1 MNEGLLKFSDK
12 KVKRMKTFKTL
23 KNDFVA
29 NRWQILIGLIALL
42 IVDILQLFIPRVIK
56 YVIDDLTLGIISPF
70 GLLLYG
76 LEVLLLAL
84 GIGGFRYI
92 WRYFL
97 LGAARRIEKALR
109 DRLFIH
115 LQTLS
120 FSYFSHTKVGDLM
133 AHATNDI
140 EAVRMAMSLG
150 VVFLVDTVILGVLTI
165 FFMIYIHPKL
175 TLFAILPMPL
185 ITLITLLFS
194 QAIHHRFEIVQKTF
208 ASLTERVREAIAGIR
223 VIKAYVLEEREGKK
237 LSQLSQDYIQ
247 KNLNVTKVWGMFFPI
262 ILFFSN
268 LSMAIVLYLGGKLT
282 IFQSI
287 STGDFVAF
295 MSYLGLLAWPMMALG
310 WAINVIQRG
319 GASMDRLNR
328 IFAEAPE
335 IFDSSGV
342 IPLGPLKGSI
352 DIRGLTFSPG
362 NGGNP
367 LLRDIH
373 LTVEVGER
381 MVVVGRTGSGK
392 TIFCNLVA
400 RILEP
405 PKGYLFFD
413 GIEIHEIPLGVL
425 RTSIGYVPQDT
436 FLFSDTIRENIA
448 FGKLDATDNEI
459 EEAARLAQIYDEIT
473 EFPEGLNTVIG
484 EQGITLSGGQRQ
496 RIAIARAI
504 LMDPPIFI
512 LDDSLSSVDIQTEE
526 RILEG
531 LEKFLKGKT
540 SILITHRIAPLRRAD
555 RIIVLEQGKVAEM
568 GDHNTLLS
576 KGGIY
581 TDLYWK
587 GRLEEELER
596 NNTGIVE

>member
-1 MNEGLLKFSDK
+1 
-12 KVKRMKTFKTL
+12 MKSFRTL
-23 KNDFVA
+23 KNNYIE

-42 IVDILQLFIPRVIK
+42 IVDVLQLFIPRVIK
-56 YVIDDLTLGIISPF
+56 YAIDDLTSGTLSPSS
-70 GLLLYG
+70 LLLYG
-76 LEVLLLAL
+76 LEVLILAL
-84 GIGGFRYI
+84 GIGSFRYI

-97 LGAARRIEKALR
+97 LGTARRIEKALR

-120 FSYFSHTKVGDLM
+120 SSYFSHTKVGDLM

-140 EAVRMAMSLG
+140 DAVRMSLSLG
-150 VVFLVDTVILGVLTI
+150 VVFLMDTIILGVLTI
-165 FFMIYIHPKL
+165 FFMIFIHPKL

-194 QAIHHRFEIVQKTF
+194 RSIHHRFEILQKTF

-223 VIKAYVLEEREGKK
+223 VIKAYVLEERETEK
-237 LSQLSQDYIQ
+237 LSHLSQDYIQ

-319 GASMDRLNR
+319 SASMDRLNR
-328 IFAEAPE
+328 IFEETPE
-335 IFDSSGV
+335 ISDSSDV
-342 IPLGPLKGSI
+342 IRLGPLKGRI
-352 DIRGLTFSPG
+352 EMRGLTFSPG

-367 LLRDIH
+367 LLQDIH
-373 LTVEVGER
+373 LTVEGGER
-381 MVVVGRTGSGK
+381 IVVVGRTGSGK
-392 TIFCNLVA
+392 TILCNLVA

-405 PKGYLFFD
+405 RQGYLFFD
-413 GIEIHEIPLGVL
+413 GIEIHEIPLKVL
-425 RTSIGYVPQDT
+425 RKSVGYVPQDT
-436 FLFSDTIRENIA
+436 FLFLDTIRENIA
-448 FGKLDATDNEI
+448 FGKLDATDKEI
-459 EEAARLAQIYDEIT
+459 EEAARLAQIYDEIM
-473 EFPEGLNTVIG
+473 EFPEGPNTVIG
-484 EQGITLSGGQRQ
+484 EKGITLSGGQRQ

-504 LMDPPIFI
+504 LMNPPIFI
-512 LDDSLSSVDIQTEE
+512 LDDALSSVDIQTEE

-531 LEKFLKGKT
+531 LEKFLQGKT

-555 RIIVLEQGKVAEM
+555 RIIVLEQGRVAEM

-581 TDLYWK
+581 TDLYWQ
-587 GRLEEELER
+587 RQLEEELEKE
-596 NNTGIVE
+596 NSGTLE

>member
-1 MNEGLLKFSDK
+1 
-12 KVKRMKTFKTL
+12 MKSFRTL
-23 KNDFVA
+23 KNDFIA
-29 NRWQILIGLIALL
+29 NRLQILIGLIALL
-42 IVDILQLFIPRVIK
+42 IVDVLQLFIPRVIK
-56 YVIDDLTLGIISPF
+56 YVIDDLTLGIISPSM
-70 GLLLYG
+70 LLLYG
-76 LEVLLLAL
+76 LEVLILAL
-84 GIGGFRYI
+84 GIGSFRYI

-97 LGAARRIEKALR
+97 LGTARRIEKALR

-120 FSYFSHTKVGDLM
+120 SSYFSHTKVGDLM

-140 EAVRMAMSLG
+140 DAVRMSLSLG
-150 VVFLVDTVILGVLTI
+150 VVFLVDTIILGVLTI
-165 FFMIYIHPKL
+165 FFMIFIHPKL

-194 QAIHHRFEIVQKTF
+194 RSIHHRFEILQKTF

-223 VIKAYVLEEREGKK
+223 VIKAYVLEERETEK
-237 LSQLSQDYIQ
+237 LSHLSQDYIQ
-247 KNLNVTKVWGMFFPI
+247 KNLNVTKVWGMFFPV

-319 GASMDRLNR
+319 SASMDRLNR
-328 IFAEAPE
+328 IFEETPE
-335 IFDSSGV
+335 ISDSSDV
-342 IPLGPLKGSI
+342 IRLGPLKGRI
-352 DIRGLTFSPG
+352 EMRGLTFSPG

-367 LLRDIH
+367 LLQDIH
-373 LTVEVGER
+373 LTVEEGER

-392 TIFCNLVA
+392 TILCNLVA

-405 PKGYLFFD
+405 RQGYLFFD
-413 GIEIHEIPLGVL
+413 GIEIHEIPLEVL
-425 RTSIGYVPQDT
+425 RKSVGYVPQDT
-436 FLFSDTIRENIA
+436 FLFLDTIRENIA
-448 FGKLDATDNEI
+448 FGKLDATDKEI
-459 EEAARLAQIYDEIT
+459 EEAARLAQIYDEIM
-473 EFPEGLNTVIG
+473 EFPEGPNTVIG
-484 EQGITLSGGQRQ
+484 EKGITLSGGQRQ

-504 LMDPPIFI
+504 LMNPPIFI
-512 LDDSLSSVDIQTEE
+512 LDDALSSVDIQTEE

-531 LEKFLKGKT
+531 LEKFLQGKT

-555 RIIVLEQGKVAEM
+555 RIIVLEQGRVAEM

-576 KGGIY
+576 EGGIY
-581 TDLYWK
+581 TDLYWQ
-587 GRLEEELER
+587 RQLEEELEKE
-596 NNTGIVE
+596 NSGTLE

>member
-1 MNEGLLKFSDK
+1 
-12 KVKRMKTFKTL
+12 MKAFKTL
-23 KNDFVA
+23 KTNFIE
-29 NRWQILIGLIALL
+29 NRWRILIGLIALL
-42 IVDILQLFIPRVIK
+42 IVDVLQLFIPRVIK
-56 YVIDDLTLGIISPF
+56 YAIDDLTLGIISSHRF
-70 GLLLYG
+70 LIYG
-76 LEVLLLAL
+76 SEVLLLAL

-97 LGAARRIEKALR
+97 LGTARRIEKSLR
-109 DRLFIH
+109 DRLFTH

-120 FSYFSHTKVGDLM
+120 PAYFSRTRVGDLM

-140 EAVRMAMSLG
+140 DAVRMSLSLG
-150 VVFLVDTVILGVLTI
+150 VVFLMDTIILGVLTI
-165 FFMIYIHPKL
+165 FFMIYIHPQL

-194 QAIHHRFEIVQKTF
+194 QSIHHRFEILQKTF

-223 VIKAYVLEEREGKK
+223 VIKAYVLEEREREN
-237 LSQLSQDYIQ
+237 LSRLSRDYIQ

-328 IFAEAPE
+328 IFEETPE
-335 IFDSSGV
+335 ISDSSDV
-342 IPLGPLKGSI
+342 VRSGPLRGRI
-352 DIRGLTFSPG
+352 EVRGLTFSPG

-367 LLRDIH
+367 LLQELH
-373 LTVEVGER
+373 LTIEEGER
-381 MVVVGRTGSGK
+381 MVIVGRTGSGK

-405 PKGYLFFD
+405 PPGHLFFD
-413 GIEIHEIPLGVL
+413 GIEIHKIPLEVL
-425 RTSIGYVPQDT
+425 RKSIGYVPQDT

-448 FGKLDATDNEI
+448 FGKLEATDREI
-459 EEAARLAQIYDEIT
+459 EEAARLAQIYDEIM
-473 EFPEGLNTVIG
+473 EFPEGMNTVMG
-484 EQGITLSGGQRQ
+484 EKGITLSGGQKQ

-504 LMDPPIFI
+504 LMNPPIFI
-512 LDDSLSSVDIQTEE
+512 LDDALSSVDIQTEE
-526 RILEG
+526 RILG
-531 LEKFLKGKT
+531 GMEKFLQGKT
-540 SILITHRIAPLRRAD
+540 NILITHRIAPLRRAN
-555 RIIVLEQGKVAEM
+555 RIIVLEGGKVAEM
-568 GDHNTLLS
+568 GDHHTLLS

-581 TDLYWK
+581 TELYWQ
-587 GRLEEELER
+587 RQLEEELEK
-596 NNTGIVE
+596 NSTGIME

>member
-1 MNEGLLKFSDK
+1 
-12 KVKRMKTFKTL
+12 MKTFETL

-150 VVFLVDTVILGVLTI
+150 VVFLVDTIILGVLTI

-381 MVVVGRTGSGK
+381 IVVVGRTGSGK

-587 GRLEEELER
+587 RQLEEELER

>member
-150 VVFLVDTVILGVLTI
+150 VVFLVDTIILGVLTI

-335 IFDSSGV
+335 IFDSTGV

-587 GRLEEELER
+587 RQLEEELER

>member
-1 MNEGLLKFSDK
+1 
-12 KVKRMKTFKTL
+12 MKAFRTL
-23 KNDFVA
+23 KHDFIE
-29 NRWQILIGLIALL
+29 NRWRILIGLIALL
-42 IVDILQLFIPRVIK
+42 IVDVLQLFIPRVIK
-56 YVIDDLTLGIISPF
+56 YAIDDLTLGILSPSS
-70 GLLLYG
+70 LLLYG
-76 LEVLLLAL
+76 LEVLILAL
-84 GIGGFRYI
+84 GIGGFRYV

-120 FSYFSHTKVGDLM
+120 PSYFSHTKVGDLM

-140 EAVRMAMSLG
+140 DAVRMSLSLG
-150 VVFLVDTVILGVLTI
+150 VVFLMDTIILGVLTI
-165 FFMIYIHPKL
+165 FFMIYIHPQL

-194 QAIHHRFEIVQKTF
+194 QSIHHRFEILQKTF
-208 ASLTERVREAIAGIR
+208 ASLTERVRESIAGIR
-223 VIKAYVLEEREGKK
+223 VIKAYVLEEREKEK
-237 LSQLSQDYIQ
+237 LSHLSQDYIQ

-319 GASMDRLNR
+319 GASMERLNR
-328 IFAEAPE
+328 IFEETPE
-335 IFDSSGV
+335 IFDSSDV
-342 IPLGPLKGSI
+342 IRSGPLKGRI
-352 DIRGLTFSPG
+352 EMRGLTYSPG

-367 LLRDIH
+367 LLQDIH
-373 LTVEVGER
+373 LTVKEGER
-381 MVVVGRTGSGK
+381 MVIVGRTGSGK
-392 TIFCNLVA
+392 TIFCNLMA

-405 PKGYLFFD
+405 PKGHLFLD
-413 GIEIHEIPLGVL
+413 GIEIHKIPLEVL
-425 RTSIGYVPQDT
+425 RKSVGYVPQDT

-448 FGKLDATDNEI
+448 LGKLDATDKEI
-459 EEAARLAQIYDEIT
+459 EEAARLAQIYDEIM
-473 EFPEGLNTVIG
+473 EFPEGTNTVIG
-484 EQGITLSGGQRQ
+484 EKGITLSGGQRQ

-504 LMDPPIFI
+504 LMNPPIFI
-512 LDDSLSSVDIQTEE
+512 LDDALSSVDIQTEE

-531 LEKFLKGKT
+531 LEKFLRGKT
-540 SILITHRIAPLRRAD
+540 SILITHRIAPLRRAN
-555 RIIVLEQGKVAEM
+555 RIIVLEEGKVAEM

-581 TDLYWK
+581 TELYWQ
-587 GRLEEELER
+587 RQLEEELER
-596 NNTGIVE
+596 NESQI

>member
-1 MNEGLLKFSDK
+1 
-12 KVKRMKTFKTL
+12 MKSFKTL
-23 KNDFVA
+23 KNDFIA
-29 NRWQILIGLIALL
+29 NRLQILIGLIALL
-42 IVDILQLFIPRVIK
+42 IVDVLQLFIPRVIK
-56 YVIDDLTLGIISPF
+56 YVIDDLTLGIISPSR
-70 GLLLYG
+70 LLLYG
-76 LEVLLLAL
+76 LEVLILAL
-84 GIGGFRYI
+84 GIGSFRYI

-97 LGAARRIEKALR
+97 LGTARRIEKALR

-120 FSYFSHTKVGDLM
+120 SSYFSHTKVGDLM

-140 EAVRMAMSLG
+140 DAVRMSLSLG
-150 VVFLVDTVILGVLTI
+150 VVFLMDTIILGVLTI
-165 FFMIYIHPKL
+165 FFMIFIHPKL

-194 QAIHHRFEIVQKTF
+194 RSIHHRFEILQKTF

-223 VIKAYVLEEREGKK
+223 VIKAYVLEERETEK
-237 LSQLSQDYIQ
+237 LSHLSQDYIQ
-247 KNLNVTKVWGMFFPI
+247 KNLNVTKVWGMFFPV

-319 GASMDRLNR
+319 SASMDRLNR
-328 IFAEAPE
+328 IFEETPE
-335 IFDSSGV
+335 ISDSSDV
-342 IPLGPLKGSI
+342 IRLGPLKGRI
-352 DIRGLTFSPG
+352 EMRGLTFSPG

-367 LLRDIH
+367 LLQDIH
-373 LTVEVGER
+373 LTVEEGER

-392 TIFCNLVA
+392 TILCNLVA

-405 PKGYLFFD
+405 RQGYLFFD
-413 GIEIHEIPLGVL
+413 GIEIHEIPLEVL
-425 RTSIGYVPQDT
+425 RKSVGYVPQDT
-436 FLFSDTIRENIA
+436 FLFLDTIRENIA
-448 FGKLDATDNEI
+448 FGKLDATDKEI
-459 EEAARLAQIYDEIT
+459 EEAARLAQIYDEIM
-473 EFPEGLNTVIG
+473 EFPEGTNTVIG
-484 EQGITLSGGQRQ
+484 EKGITLSGGQRQ

-504 LMDPPIFI
+504 LMNPPIFI
-512 LDDSLSSVDIQTEE
+512 LDDALSSVDIQTEE

-531 LEKFLKGKT
+531 LEKFLQGKT

-555 RIIVLEQGKVAEM
+555 RIIVLEQGRVAEM

-581 TDLYWK
+581 TDLYWQ
-587 GRLEEELER
+587 RQLEEELEKE
-596 NNTGIVE
+596 NSGTLE

>member
-1 MNEGLLKFSDK
+1 
-12 KVKRMKTFKTL
+12 MKSFRTL
-23 KNDFVA
+23 KNDFIA
-29 NRWQILIGLIALL
+29 NRLQILIGLIALL
-42 IVDILQLFIPRVIK
+42 IVDVLQLFIPRVIK
-56 YVIDDLTLGIISPF
+56 YVIDDLTLGIISPSR
-70 GLLLYG
+70 LLLYG
-76 LEVLLLAL
+76 LEVLILAL
-84 GIGGFRYI
+84 GIGSFRYI

-97 LGAARRIEKALR
+97 LGTARRIEKALR

-120 FSYFSHTKVGDLM
+120 SSYFSHTKVGDLM

-140 EAVRMAMSLG
+140 DAVRMSLSLG
-150 VVFLVDTVILGVLTI
+150 VVFLMDTIILGVLTI
-165 FFMIYIHPKL
+165 FFMIFIHPKL

-194 QAIHHRFEIVQKTF
+194 RSIHHRFEILQKTF

-223 VIKAYVLEEREGKK
+223 VIKAYVLEERETEK
-237 LSQLSQDYIQ
+237 LSHLSQDYIQ

-319 GASMDRLNR
+319 SASMDRLNR
-328 IFAEAPE
+328 IFEETPE
-335 IFDSSGV
+335 ISDSSDV
-342 IPLGPLKGSI
+342 IRLGPLKGRI
-352 DIRGLTFSPG
+352 EMRGLTFSPG

-367 LLRDIH
+367 LLQDIH
-373 LTVEVGER
+373 LTVEEGER

-392 TIFCNLVA
+392 TILCNLVA

-405 PKGYLFFD
+405 RQGYLFFD
-413 GIEIHEIPLGVL
+413 GIEIHEIPLEVL
-425 RTSIGYVPQDT
+425 RKSVGYVPQDT
-436 FLFSDTIRENIA
+436 FLFLDTIRENIA
-448 FGKLDATDNEI
+448 FGKLDATDKEI
-459 EEAARLAQIYDEIT
+459 EEAARLAQIYDEIM
-473 EFPEGLNTVIG
+473 EFPEGTNTVIG
-484 EQGITLSGGQRQ
+484 EKGITLSGGQRQ

-504 LMDPPIFI
+504 LMNPPIFI
-512 LDDSLSSVDIQTEE
+512 LDDALSSVDIQTEE

-531 LEKFLKGKT
+531 LEKFLQGKT

-555 RIIVLEQGKVAEM
+555 RIIVLEQGRVAEM

-581 TDLYWK
+581 TDLYWQ
-587 GRLEEELER
+587 RQLEEELEKE
-596 NNTGIVE
+596 NSGTLE

>member
-1 MNEGLLKFSDK
+1 
-12 KVKRMKTFKTL
+12 MKAFKTL
-23 KNDFVA
+23 KNNYIE
-29 NRWQILIGLIALL
+29 NRWRILIGLIALL
-42 IVDILQLFIPRVIK
+42 IVDVLQLFIPRVIK
-56 YVIDDLTLGIISPF
+56 YAIDDLTLGTLSPSS
-70 GLLLYG
+70 LLLYG
-76 LEVLLLAL
+76 LEVLILAL
-84 GIGGFRYI
+84 GIGGFRYV

-97 LGAARRIEKALR
+97 LGTARRIEKALR

-120 FSYFSHTKVGDLM
+120 PSYFSHTKIGDLM

-140 EAVRMAMSLG
+140 DAVRMSLSLG
-150 VVFLVDTVILGVLTI
+150 VVFLMDTIILGVLTI

-194 QAIHHRFEIVQKTF
+194 QSIHHRFEILQKTF

-223 VIKAYVLEEREGKK
+223 VIKAYVLEEREMGK
-237 LSQLSQDYIQ
+237 LSHLSQDYIQ

-319 GASMDRLNR
+319 GASMERLNR
-328 IFAEAPE
+328 IFEETPE
-335 IFDSSGV
+335 IFDSSDV
-342 IPLGPLKGSI
+342 IRSGPLKGRI
-352 DIRGLTFSPG
+352 EMRGLTYSPG

-367 LLRDIH
+367 LLQDIH
-373 LTVEVGER
+373 LTVKEGER
-381 MVVVGRTGSGK
+381 MVIVGRTGSGK
-392 TIFCNLVA
+392 TIFCNLMA

-405 PKGYLFFD
+405 PEGHLFLD
-413 GIEIHEIPLGVL
+413 GIEIHKISLEVL
-425 RTSIGYVPQDT
+425 RKSVGYVPQDT

-448 FGKLDATDNEI
+448 LGKLDATDEEI
-459 EEAARLAQIYDEIT
+459 EEAARLAQIYDEIV
-473 EFPEGLNTVIG
+473 EFSEGTNTVIG
-484 EQGITLSGGQRQ
+484 EKGITLSGGQRQ

-504 LMDPPIFI
+504 LMNPPIFI
-512 LDDSLSSVDIQTEE
+512 LDDALSSVDIQTEE
-526 RILEG
+526 RILGG
-531 LEKFLKGKT
+531 LEKFLQGKT
-540 SILITHRIAPLRRAD
+540 SILITHRIAPLRRAN
-555 RIIVLEQGKVAEM
+555 RIIVLEEGKVAEV
-568 GDHNTLLS
+568 GDHNSLLS

-581 TDLYWK
+581 TELYWQ
-587 GRLEEELER
+587 RQLEEELAKE
-596 NNTGIVE
+596 

>member
-1 MNEGLLKFSDK
+1 
-12 KVKRMKTFKTL
+12 MKSFKTL
-23 KNDFVA
+23 KNDFIA
-29 NRWQILIGLIALL
+29 NRLQILIGLIALL
-42 IVDILQLFIPRVIK
+42 IVDVLQLFIPRVIK
-56 YVIDDLTLGIISPF
+56 YVIDDLTLGIISPSR
-70 GLLLYG
+70 LLLYG
-76 LEVLLLAL
+76 LEVLILAL
-84 GIGGFRYI
+84 GIGSFRYI

-97 LGAARRIEKALR
+97 LGTARRIEKALR

-120 FSYFSHTKVGDLM
+120 SSYFSHTKVGDLM

-140 EAVRMAMSLG
+140 DAVRMSLSLG
-150 VVFLVDTVILGVLTI
+150 VVFLMDTIILGVLTI
-165 FFMIYIHPKL
+165 FFMIFIHPKL

-194 QAIHHRFEIVQKTF
+194 RSIHHRFEILQKTF

-223 VIKAYVLEEREGKK
+223 VIKAYVLEERETEK
-237 LSQLSQDYIQ
+237 LSHLSQDYIQ
-247 KNLNVTKVWGMFFPI
+247 KNLNVTKVWGMFFPV

-319 GASMDRLNR
+319 SASMDRLNR
-328 IFAEAPE
+328 IFEETPE
-335 IFDSSGV
+335 ISDSSDV
-342 IPLGPLKGSI
+342 IRLGPLKGRI
-352 DIRGLTFSPG
+352 EMRGLTFSPG

-367 LLRDIH
+367 LLQDIH
-373 LTVEVGER
+373 LTVEEGER

-392 TIFCNLVA
+392 TILCNLVA

-405 PKGYLFFD
+405 RQGYLFFD
-413 GIEIHEIPLGVL
+413 GIEIHEIPLEVL
-425 RTSIGYVPQDT
+425 RKSVGYVPQDT
-436 FLFSDTIRENIA
+436 FLFLDTIRENIA
-448 FGKLDATDNEI
+448 FGKLDATDKEI
-459 EEAARLAQIYDEIT
+459 EEAARLAQIYDEIM
-473 EFPEGLNTVIG
+473 EFPEGPNTVIG
-484 EQGITLSGGQRQ
+484 EKGITLSGGQRQ

-504 LMDPPIFI
+504 LMNPPIFI
-512 LDDSLSSVDIQTEE
+512 LDDALSSVDIQTEE

-531 LEKFLKGKT
+531 LEKFLQGKT

-555 RIIVLEQGKVAEM
+555 RIIVLEQGRVAEM

-581 TDLYWK
+581 TDLYWQ
-587 GRLEEELER
+587 RQLEEELEKE
-596 NNTGIVE
+596 NSGTLE

>member
-1 MNEGLLKFSDK
+1 
-12 KVKRMKTFKTL
+12 MKTFKTL
-23 KNDFVA
+23 KNDFVV

-150 VVFLVDTVILGVLTI
+150 VVFLVDTIILGVLTI

-425 RTSIGYVPQDT
+425 RTSIGYVPQDI

-587 GRLEEELER
+587 RQLEEELER